1 MHSLGPYGNHVYS
14 GDELS
19 GDDLTAAR
27 KLLKR
32 LNNNRDV
39 YGVETLKMVYTL
51 PSGATAVATHAGGM
65 VRLVILERER
75 ERKEEQELPEYAT
88 DSIPMLFSGVI
99 RHGFAAADKPIRVE
113 FTDETLRRLAMY
125 QEGGETP
132 EQPSIGGPV
141 LNAPKTAELMR
152 FNVRLP
158 PHLAEFGGVSGLAP
172 VMTQF
177 ARTRPTWWT
186 GSMAAVVQVVG
197 GYGSQDFANLPKEPL
212 EQVKFHLPVNVMA
225 RVRAELSGIR
235 LPGYSGRPH
244 PLGHFQYDYKVT
256 CTHGITFAGEG
267 NPWLVEINKDGV
279 FVMPLPIIPA
289 TATEAFREYIEKVND
304 HELLYLLDKFGG
316 LPSGEGFPLER
327 EAWERAGVII
337 KLCDTKAFY
346 DLDPMTLSCGWAFN
360 ESGTEAFNTGT
371 HKGSRVPHCSAY
383 KIRMKVTEDPD
394 ISRGWMPTQEGIS
407 NYGDRIDRYI
417 NELYS
422 ALPMDTPAQRQ
433 RSAAIKYKIRRVP
446 VGDLAS
452 RASYDG
458 ASDVGYWDNLQLGPI
473 AKATGNCSQVSD
485 GPIYHRVMP
494 AFKLPEAVLEGCIS
508 HSVAGLYDV
517 DPPEKYPR
525 CDTIIYG
532 YYIKDQLKVV
542 KYFHDDRELEKQVE
556 SDFEDCMAVGNW
568 TEKHYSS
575 PARIVGS
582 LYTSDFD
589 ERVEVAESYTLI
601 EVEGKD
607 LGYPSR
613 ATMSFVAYFWCPAT
627 ISRNRYFSRVTKTTK
642 VRARSRS
649 VYCYTPFMMRSAVV
663 YGYQDREGQTLY
675 SEEGIRG
682 AVPDPNTYRGW
693 TYDWSWNWAAFD
705 MDTSWMKY
713 DMPLKGDE
721 AKAPPNPFVV
731 EDYIPGSSSG
741 PCSDWADSGGFEG
754 LGVKNKY
761 LFNDEGQRVLL
772 INPEKPPAYEPYKIK
787 EEEVEPKEEFGN
799 FLSILPAT
807 KKISSDEVGY
817 PHYSISPDSFGN
829 VFQYNGTR
837 LEAGLK
843 EYAIVSDTGGN
854 GSGVT
859 EMGGTALADRKT
871 IPQFIG
877 VINE

>member
-19 GDDLTAAR
+19 GEDQAAAR

-75 ERKEEQELPEYAT
+75 ERKEEQELSEYAT

-99 RHGFAAADKPIRVE
+99 RQGFASPGKPIRVE
-113 FTDETLRRLAMY
+113 FTEETLRRLAMY
-125 QEGGETP
+125 RDSDDLP

-141 LNAPKTAELMR
+141 FDAPKTAELMR

-158 PHLAEFGGVSGLAP
+158 PHLSEFGGVSGLAP

-186 GSMAAVVQVVG
+186 GSMAAVIQVVG
-197 GYGSQDFANLPKEPL
+197 GYGSQDFGNLPREPL
-212 EQVKFHLPVNVMA
+212 EQVQFHPPENVMA
-225 RVRAELSGIR
+225 GIRVELSGIR

-289 TATEAFREYIEKVND
+289 TATEAFREYIEEVND

-316 LPSGEGFPLER
+316 LPSGEGFPSER

-371 HKGSRVPHCSAY
+371 RMGSQVPHCSAY
-383 KIRMKVTEDPD
+383 KIRLKVTEPD
-394 ISRGWMPTQEGIS
+394 ESKGWMKTQEGIS
-407 NYGDRIDRYI
+407 ANGDRISRYI
-417 NELYS
+417 DELYA
-422 ALPMDTPAQRQ
+422 ALPMETPAQRQ

-452 RASYDG
+452 RATNNG
-458 ASDVGYWDNLQLGPI
+458 ASDVGYWDSLKLEPI
-473 AKATGNCSQVSD
+473 AKASGSCSRVSD
-485 GPIYHRVMP
+485 GPIYHLWMS
-494 AFKLPEAVLEGCIS
+494 AFKLPEVVFEGCIS

-517 DPPEKYPR
+517 DPPEKYPK

-542 KYFHDDRELEKQVE
+542 KYFRDDRELEKEVE
-556 SDFEDCMAVGNW
+556 SDFEDCMVVGNW
-568 TEKHYSS
+568 TEKRYMS
-575 PARIVGS
+575 PARIVGR

-589 ERVEVAESYTLI
+589 ERIEAAESYTLTEI
-601 EVEGKD
+601 SGTD
-607 LGYPSR
+607 LGYPSK
-613 ATMSFVAYFWCPAT
+613 ASMSFWYYFWRPAT
-627 ISRNRYFSRVTKTTK
+627 VYRNRYYAKVTKVTK
-642 VRARSRS
+642 VFARSRQ
-649 VYCYTPFMMRSAVV
+649 VYCYVPFMMRSAVV
-663 YGYQDREGQTLY
+663 YGYKDKEGQTRY

-682 AVPDPNTYRGW
+682 SVRDPNQYKAW

-721 AKAPPNPFVV
+721 AKAPPNPFVL
-731 EDYIPGSSSG
+731 EEHERTGNGG
-741 PCSDWADSGGFEG
+741 PCSDWADSGSFEG
-754 LGVKNKY
+754 LGVRNKY
-761 LFNDEGQRVLL
+761 LFNDDGNRVLL
-772 INPEKPPAYEPYKIK
+772 DNPENPPAYDEYRIK
-787 EEEVEPKEEFGN
+787 EEDIEPKEEFGN

-807 KKISSDEVGY
+807 KKISSDEVSFF
-817 PHYSISPDSFGN
+817 HYTVSPDEFGN
-829 VFQYNGTR
+829 VFQHNGTR

-843 EYAIVSDTGGN
+843 EYAVISDTGGN